1 MTSGTS
7 PDFTIDHK
15 FLCRGVYFRIVNS
28 LTINIEC
35 SWCGESDSVFHTGT
49 TYDATLQGKWVAKA
63 TEHLINEHLDKIGV
77 L

>member
-15 FLCRGVYFRIVNS
+15 FLCRGVHFVTKTPGQI
-28 LTINIEC
+28 IIEC
-35 SWCGESDSVFHTGT
+35 SWCDETGSVFHTGT
-49 TYDATLQGKWVAKA
+49 TYDASLQGKWVAKA